1 MPTKE
6 QFLKALE
13 NLRKIES
20 EKQDK
25 VKFNQSVDLLINL
38 KSFDITKNPIN
49 ILVTIPHKVK
59 DKKLAAFLE
68 KKSPLLDTITK
79 AEFETF
85 KDKKKLKQIV
95 SEYDFFVASAK
106 LMPLVATTFG
116 RALGPA
122 GKMPSPQLGVIM
134 VEDDAAIKQ
143 AMIKIE
149 TGVKIRAKEPSLKL
163 SIGKQ
168 NFKDS
173 DLAENAVAIFNDI
186 YKLLPRSKDNLR
198 SVMLRLTMSKP
209 VKVEL

>member
-20 EKQDK
+20 EKKDK

-38 KSFDITKNPIN
+38 KSFDIAKNPIN

-68 KKSPLLDTITK
+68 KKSPLLDTVTK
-79 AEFETF
+79 AEFEAF
-85 KDKKKLKQIV
+85 KDKKKLKQLV
-95 SEYDFFVASAK
+95 GEYDFFVASAK

-186 YKLLPRSKDNLR
+186 FKLLPRSKDNLR
-198 SVMLRLTMSKP
+198 SIMLRLTMSKP

>member
-13 NLRKIES
+13 TLRKVES
-20 EKQDK
+20 ENKDK
-25 VKFNQSVDLLINL
+25 VKFNQSIDLLINL

-49 ILVTIPHKVK
+49 ILVTIPHKIK
-59 DKKLAAFLE
+59 EKKLAAFLE

-85 KDKKKLKQIV
+85 KEKKKLKQLV
-95 SEYDFFVASAK
+95 NEYDFFVASAK
-106 LMPLVATTFG
+106 LMPAVATTFG

-122 GKMPSPQLGVIM
+122 GKMPSPQLGVVM
-134 VEDDAAIKQ
+134 SETDDVIKQ

-149 TGVKIRAKEPSLKL
+149 TGVKVRAKEPSLKL

-168 NFKDS
+168 DSKDS
-173 DLAENAVAIFNDI
+173 NIAENAMAIFSEI

-198 SVMLRLTMSKP
+198 SIMLKLTMGKP